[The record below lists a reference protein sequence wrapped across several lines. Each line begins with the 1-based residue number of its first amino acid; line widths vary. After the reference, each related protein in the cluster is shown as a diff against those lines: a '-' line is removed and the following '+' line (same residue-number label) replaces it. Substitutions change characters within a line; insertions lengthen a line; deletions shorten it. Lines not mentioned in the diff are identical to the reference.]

1 MEMFIR
7 VKCSSLL
14 RQWLNYAA
22 KFLNRIG
29 LKSRRKM
36 ILVLRSCPL
45 QRINW
50 RRDIQPN
57 VTQPKDTQP
66 NVAQFNETQPND
78 TQHLDTPLNVSQP
91 NTVSVMTLSL
101 TSLNLMALSI

>member
-1 MEMFIR
+1 MFIR
-7 VKCSSLL
+7 AKRSSLL

-22 KFLNRIG
+22 KFFNRIG

-50 RRDIQPN
+50 RRDIQPD
-57 VTQPKDTQP
+57 VTQPKGTQP
-66 NVAQFNETQPND
+66 NDTQPND
-78 TQHLDTPLNVSQP
+78 TQHLNTPLNVSQL
-91 NTVSVMTLSL
+91 NIASKMTLSL
-101 TSLNLMALSI
+101 TSLKLKALSLTSPAL